1 MNPHELPLAPEILTD
16 RNIAIKLVGVGG
28 AGSNAVDRLKM
39 ENLERLQMAVINTD
53 HQALSASPVQDKVLI
68 GTRVTRGLGA
78 GSDPELG
85 REAAEA
91 DREKIAAVVKGCDLI
106 FLVGGM
112 GGGTG
117 SGALPIVAE
126 IASEAGA
133 LVIAFVTMPFSFE
146 GGRRVKQA
154 EEGLLALRRCCDAV
168 IPLPNDV
175 LLQEAEDGE
184 TALDSFARA
193 DEWIGRGVRSI
204 WSMLYR
210 TGLINLDFATLRQA
224 FNQRGG
230 KTLFGLGTGAGENAV
245 TQAIENLKLCPLLH
259 TPEFSRK
266 ADRLLVNITGGTDLS
281 LPKVNEIMTAVTEQF
296 GRDSHVIMGAVI
308 DESLQQRV
316 EVCVIGTT
324 DIVGRGVMPR
334 RQPARMRASAPT
346 NASETLP
353 SGAHPTAHGPNGD
366 ATIASGTPG
375 ATGDVS
381 VASSSA
387 PRSEAV
393 SGLGENG
400 AHSART
406 REGATASAQAEMM
419 TPSRGRGKGVSVAVH
434 TPTKPVAQDEFTFNE
449 VESRGFF
456 DKTDRNLFE
465 GQDLDVPTYLRKGI
479 RIVL

>member
-16 RNIAIKLVGVGG
+16 RNIAIKLIGVGG

-78 GSDPELG
+78 GGDPELG

-133 LVIAFVTMPFSFE
+133 LVIAFVTMPFTFE

-154 EEGLLALRRCCDAV
+154 EEGLAALRRCCDAV

-224 FNQRGG
+224 FTQRGG

-245 TQAIENLKLCPLLH
+245 TEAIENLKLCPLLH

-266 ADRLLVNITGGTDLS
+266 ADRLLVNITGGTDLT

-334 RQPARMRASAPT
+334 RQPTRVRASGSISTGEGLFAGMRLGNRTTAESLGVPAGT
-346 NASETLP
+346 ET
-353 SGAHPTAHGPNGD
+353 AAHGL
-366 ATIASGTPG
+366 SGP
-375 ATGDVS
+375 AI
-381 VASSSA
+381 
-387 PRSEAV
+387 SESRETV
-393 SGLGENG
+393 SGLAETAGHG
-400 AHSART
+400 T
-406 REGATASAQAEMM
+406 RAPEGASSAAQAEMM
-419 TPSRGRGKGVSVAVH
+419 TPARGRGKASAVAVH